1 MVPGEQLRLDSSCVA
16 GTGTHEERPR
26 EAIGEGLASGAVG
39 KSGYQSNDYHEKMI
53 KDRSRH
59 LIEMTGLRD
68 KMCVS

>member
-1 MVPGEQLRLDSSCVA
+1 MTLLVWQGLEHTKRGQGEAV
-16 GTGTHEERPR
+16 
-26 EAIGEGLASGAVG
+26 GEGLASGAVG
-39 KSGYQSNDYHEKMI
+39 KSGYQSNDYCEKMI

>member
-1 MVPGEQLRLDSSCVA
+1 MKRGQ
-16 GTGTHEERPR
+16 G

-68 KMCVS
+68 KMCAS